1 MGPLESGIHIHHQSS
16 YCPTCQRPRA
26 FCDGHPAKRIERGLG
41 TSRRQSTEELF
52 LTWPVYWCQW
62 PLWWPCCGGWARFSS
77 GIAEFGEQYGSGNH
91 MSG

>member
-1 MGPLESGIHIHHQSS
+1 MKGRWPNMGPLESGIHIHHQSS

-52 LTWPVYWCQW
+52 CDLAGVLVPVAIVVAV
-62 PLWWPCCGGWARFSS
+62 LWWL
-77 GIAEFGEQYGSGNH
+77 GSLQFWH
-91 MSG
+91 R